1 MANTSSGVA
10 HLTCKSCDTQITVRR
25 NGHSFICPECQGLY
39 QAIRCKKCRRAYLTA
54 APAYSNTKCSMC
66 GCVEKMR
73 YSTDARFD
81 EVKGLLTAEQSTSRS
96 DSSVKKAPGKK
107 APAQT
112 NPAKKSAAGGRVFE
126 RLERRKWP
134 IGISV
139 LFVALGL
146 LYIFRWGSDVQHIP
160 SLWIEPSDLTLTF
173 RAAAA
178 LAHGHLSSIYQPG
191 LAGTFVEYPGM
202 AIALAPLGA
211 LSNVFHG
218 SAVAIMANHELLAHP
233 SVSPIYPGSQLAE
246 FGTSPKGVTYIYHD
260 QAFVALDIAATVL
273 SCLALFACDALTQRL
288 QVSQP
293 RRIVVC
299 AAVAVLLWN
308 VTVLFGHP
316 EDAVAVAFA
325 VYALVFALNGRF
337 AGAGWLFGVALLF
350 QPLVLL
356 MLPVLLAMAGRRYVL
371 GMTSRSLLPAAAA
384 VILVFAAN
392 VRATFRALID
402 QPTSPSVNH
411 STPWTALSP
420 HLAGG
425 LVAAGPV
432 RILGLIFAIGLGVWV
447 YRRWLGRPELL
458 AWSCSLALALRVY
471 TESVMTSYY
480 ASTAMMVGVAVAA
493 RCSAR
498 RFGIAIVL
506 ALSTTIVAEW
516 KLAWLPWWAIQVVG
530 LTALLAVAYAPAPL
544 QRAGA
549 ISAPNP
555 NRVRA
560 GGVQQNRNSGSSE
573 QRKGAV
579 TKQSVSRPPKACPPA
594 QAQSSSAAIR
604 AMEKATKNEKARS
617 KTAEGTGKSPD
628 AKASPKRRGPST
640 DD

>member
-10 HLTCKSCDTQITVRR
+10 HLDCKNCNARIEVRR
-25 NGHSFICPECQGLY
+25 NGHSFTCPECQGLY

-54 APAYSNTKCSMC
+54 APAYSNTTCPMC

-73 YSTDARFD
+73 YSTDAQFH
-81 EVKGLLTAEQSTSRS
+81 EVKDLLSAEPSTSRP
-96 DSSVKKAPGKK
+96 DPSVKKPPAKK
-107 APAQT
+107 ALAQT
-112 NPAKKSAAGGRVFE
+112 NPAKKSAAGDRVFE
-126 RLERRKWP
+126 RLQRRKWP
-134 IGISV
+134 IGISI
-139 LFVALGL
+139 LFVTLGL

-202 AIALAPLGA
+202 AIALAPIGA

-218 SAVAIMANHELLAHP
+218 SAVAIMANHQLFAHP
-233 SVSPIYPGSQLAE
+233 SVSPIYPGSQLTV
-246 FGTSPKGVTYIYHD
+246 FGTSPNGVTYIYHD
-260 QAFVALDIAATVL
+260 QAFIALDITAMVL
-273 SCLALFACDALTQRL
+273 SCMALFACDALTQRL

-293 RRIVVC
+293 RRVVVC
-299 AAVAVLLWN
+299 AVVAALLWN

-337 AGAGWLFGVALLF
+337 AGAGWLFGAALVF

-356 MLPVLLAMAGRRYVL
+356 MLPVLLAMAGRRHVL

-384 VILVFAAN
+384 VILVLVAN
-392 VRATFRALID
+392 VRATIRALID

-411 STPWTALSP
+411 LTPWTALSP
-420 HLAGG
+420 HLGGG

-432 RILGLIFAIGLGVWV
+432 RILGLLFAIGLGVWV

-458 AWSCSLALALRVY
+458 AWSCSLALAFRVY

-480 ASTAMMVGVAVAA
+480 ASTAIMVGVAVAA
-493 RCSAR
+493 RCRAR
-498 RFGIAIVL
+498 RFGLAIVL
-506 ALSTTIVAEW
+506 AVFTTIITQW
-516 KLAWLPWWAIQVVG
+516 KLAWFPWWAIQVVG

-544 QRAGA
+544 QLAGA
-549 ISAPNP
+549 VSTPKRK
-555 NRVRA
+555 RVRA
-560 GGVQQNRNSGSSE
+560 GAVQQNRDSGSDE
-573 QRKGAV
+573 QPKGAV
-579 TKQSVSRPPKACPPA
+579 TKRSVSKPA
-594 QAQSSSAAIR
+594 KSAPTGTSSIIFGGNSGDR
-604 AMEKATKNEKARS
+604 
-617 KTAEGTGKSPD
+617 EGGQ
-628 AKASPKRRGPST
+628 KRQGEV
-640 DD
+640 